1 MSRKALPYRETSD
14 CFILYKGQLVARAVR
29 NANTGS
35 SYLNLPGGG
44 VDPGER
50 PAAAAR
56 RECVEEVGA
65 KLKSLTSVV
74 VVTWDWFPAWADT
87 PKRQERYA
95 QFRGEKIHLFV
106 GEVDKFVEPTSSEGD
121 AWKGNKLMSLAAA
134 IKIMAAS
141 MKTDHENMA
150 PYRAAQMT
158 LLNMMK
164 IAAAAPKR
172 PGAAPRRAGAGAP
185 KRRAAPKK

>member
-1 MSRKALPYRETSD
+1 MSFNIMSRKALPYRETSD

-50 PAAAAR
+50 PATAAR
-56 RECVEEVGA
+56 RECIEEVGA
-65 KLKSLTSVV
+65 KLKSLTAVV

-106 GEVDKFVEPTSSEGD
+106 GEVDKFVEPTSTEGD
-121 AWKGNKLMSLAAA
+121 AWKGKKLMSLAAA
-134 IKIMAAS
+134 IKIMGES
-141 MKTDHENMA
+141 MKNDHENMA

-164 IAAAAPKR
+164 LR
-172 PGAAPRRAGAGAP
+172 GTTTP
-185 KRRAAPKK
+185 KRRAPTPKK